1 MNDHAHDAFTEEGFY
16 ARERHAIDLAAE
28 QIKRYAI
35 FNRVPTHDAAG
46 ILVVGYERKI
56 GIVGV
61 SEHEAD
67 MMLRHDLGDVL
78 RAIRNNVFGMPL
90 LSEARLA
97 VVAHL
102 CLLLG
107 VEQVKTLREFWRT
120 MKAEDYEAA
129 ADEMMLSAWP
139 RFIGNDA
146 RDKQRALD
154 LVFMMRTGRT
164 RPPRSTNA
172 EGGAAP

>member
-1 MNDHAHDAFTEEGFY
+1 MNDHVPDAFTEEGFY

-35 FNRVPTHDAAG
+35 FNRVPTKDAAG

-61 SEHEAD
+61 SEQEAD
-67 MMLRHDLGDVL
+67 MMLRHDLGDVI
-78 RAIRNNVFGMPL
+78 RAIRANVFGAPL

-107 VEQVKTLREFWRT
+107 VDQVKSLADFWRA
-120 MKAEDYEAA
+120 MKEEDYEAA

-164 RPPRSTNA
+164 RPARANA
-172 EGGAAP
+172 ADGGSQ

>member
-35 FNRVPTHDAAG
+35 FNRVPTKDTAG
-46 ILVVGYERKI
+46 VLVVGYERKI
-56 GIVGV
+56 GVVGV
-61 SEHEAD
+61 SEEEAD
-67 MMLRHDLGDVL
+67 VMLRNDLRDVMRAL
-78 RAIRNNVFGMPL
+78 RQNAFGSPL

-107 VEQVKTLREFWRT
+107 VEPVRALVEFWRAV
-120 MKAEDYEAA
+120 KAEDYETA

-139 RFIGNDA
+139 RFIGNDM

-154 LVFMMRTGRT
+154 LVFMMRTGQT
-164 RPPRSTNA
+164 RPPRATA
-172 EGGAAP
+172 

>member
-1 MNDHAHDAFTEEGFY
+1 MTTEGADVFADEESFY
-16 ARERHAIDLAAE
+16 ARERHAIDLAAD

-35 FNRVPTHDAAG
+35 FSRVPMKDAAG
-46 ILVVGYERKI
+46 MLVVGYERKI

-61 SEHEAD
+61 SEEEAD
-67 MMLRHDLGDVL
+67 IMLRNDLADVL
-78 RAIRNNVFGMPL
+78 RAIRRNVFGAPK

-107 VEQVKTLREFWRT
+107 VEHVRQLGEFWR
-120 MKAEDYEAA
+120 AIAANDYETA

-139 RFIGNDA
+139 RFIGEQA

-154 LVFMMRTGRT
+154 LLFMMRTGQT
-164 RPPRSTNA
+164 RPPRAN
-172 EGGAAP
+172 GDRQQ